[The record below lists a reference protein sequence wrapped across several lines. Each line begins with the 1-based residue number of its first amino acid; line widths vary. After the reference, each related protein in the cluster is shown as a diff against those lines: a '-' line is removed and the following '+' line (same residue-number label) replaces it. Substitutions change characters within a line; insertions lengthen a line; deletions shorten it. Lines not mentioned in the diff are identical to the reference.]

1 MKHKRI
7 AMGRVF
13 GFACMAGL
21 TVAGALLSGGSPLI
35 VALAQAQTKAA
46 RNTGTRLDIAE
57 GTKASYRVKEQLAG
71 INFPDDAIGTTES
84 VTGSLVLAPDGSI
97 NSAQSKLTIDLRTLK
112 SDQSIRD
119 VYIKTRTLETDKFP
133 VAEFVPRRV
142 EGLRFPLPNPE
153 RATEQSGFQLL
164 GDLTIHGV
172 TKEVVLTGYAT
183 FSRDLVAGRATT
195 TFTFSTFGL
204 SKPQLARV
212 VSADDKITLE
222 IEFRMRRSS

>member
-7 AMGRVF
+7 VVGRVF
-13 GFACMAGL
+13 AFTCMAGL
-21 TVAGALLSGGSPLI
+21 TVAGALLTGGASP
-35 VALAQAQTKAA
+35 VVAQAQTQAA
-46 RNTGTRLDIAE
+46 RNTGTKLDIAE

-71 INFPDDAIGTTES
+71 LNFPDDAIGATES

-112 SDQSIRD
+112 SDQDMRD
-119 VYIKTRTLETDKFP
+119 GYVKNRTLETDKFP

-142 EGLRFPLPNPE
+142 QGLPSPLPSPE
-153 RATEQSGFQLL
+153 RASEQSGFQLV

-172 TKEVVLTGYAT
+172 TKEVTLTGYAT
-183 FSRDLVAGRATT
+183 YSRDLVAGRATT

-204 SKPQLARV
+204 SKPQLARLLSV
-212 VSADDKITLE
+212 DDKIQLE
-222 IEFRMRRSS
+222 IEFRMRRSN